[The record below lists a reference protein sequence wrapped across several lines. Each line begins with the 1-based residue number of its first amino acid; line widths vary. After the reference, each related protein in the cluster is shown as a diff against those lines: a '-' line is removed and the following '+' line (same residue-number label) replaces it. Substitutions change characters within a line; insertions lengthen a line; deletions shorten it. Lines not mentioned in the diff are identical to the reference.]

1 MLFALRIV
9 AQTIIRFRLQWHV
22 VPVMDELDFANDGQ
36 PQSSQRKRRKA
47 PNPSFRIS
55 KMSRKTAQTQEKTEQ
70 PETQMNRRQRKRATK
85 EVDLNDEAAGTS
97 EKKILEM
104 AEDLFADLLDLSTRV
119 DIKAL
124 EHNAGKPIRTLDE
137 VSCFGNI
144 CIYKYKYIY
153 IYYVYNIYCPYIYIY
168 IYHINLINHVFFV
181 AFTFTLNQVLAATAV
196 G

>member
-1 MLFALRIV
+1 
-9 AQTIIRFRLQWHV
+9 
-22 VPVMDELDFANDGQ
+22 MDELDFANDGQ
-36 PQSSQRKRRKA
+36 PQSSQRKRKA

-70 PETQMNRRQRKRATK
+70 PETQMNRRQRKRATKK

-137 VSCFGNI
+137 LSCFGNI
-144 CIYKYKYIY
+144 CIYIL
-153 IYYVYNIYCPYIYIY
+153 YYVYNIYCPYIYIY

-181 AFTFTLNQVLAATAV
+181 AFTLAFTLNQVLAATAV

>member
-1 MLFALRIV
+1 
-9 AQTIIRFRLQWHV
+9 
-22 VPVMDELDFANDGQ
+22 MDELDFANDGQ

-70 PETQMNRRQRKRATK
+70 PETQMNRRQRKRATKK

-144 CIYKYKYIY
+144 CIYINIYKYIY
-153 IYYVYNIYCPYIYIY
+153 IYYVYNIYCPYIY

>member
-9 AQTIIRFRLQWHV
+9 AQTIRFRLQWHV

-70 PETQMNRRQRKRATK
+70 PETQMNRRQRKRATE

-144 CIYKYKYIY
+144 CIYINIYIY

-168 IYHINLINHVFFV
+168 HINLINHVF
-181 AFTFTLNQVLAATAV
+181 LLPSPSH
-196 G
+196 

>member
-1 MLFALRIV
+1 MLFALRAV
-9 AQTIIRFRLQWHV
+9 AQTIRFRLQWHV

-36 PQSSQRKRRKA
+36 PQSSQRKRKA

-144 CIYKYKYIY
+144 CIY

-168 IYHINLINHVFFV
+168 IISI
-181 AFTFTLNQVLAATAV
+181 
-196 G
+196 

>member
-9 AQTIIRFRLQWHV
+9 AQTIRFRLQWHV

-144 CIYKYKYIY
+144 CIYI
-153 IYYVYNIYCPYIYIY
+153 NIYIY
-168 IYHINLINHVFFV
+168 IMYII
-181 AFTFTLNQVLAATAV
+181 FTVRIYIYISYQFN
-196 G
+196 

>member
-1 MLFALRIV
+1 MLFALRVV
-9 AQTIIRFRLQWHV
+9 AQTIRFRLQWHV

-70 PETQMNRRQRKRATK
+70 PETQMKRRQRKRATE

-97 EKKILEM
+97 ERKYLRWQKIYLQTCWTFQPG
-104 AEDLFADLLDLSTRV
+104 LTSRPWSTTQGSPYEPWMKLV
-119 DIKAL
+119 VLVIAVYI
-124 EHNAGKPIRTLDE
+124 N
-137 VSCFGNI
+137 
-144 CIYKYKYIY
+144 IY